1 MESNKNQIEEFFFF
15 VSFREHFSGC
25 PKMSVL
31 SLTQSSFSERRSVRL
46 SCCSLAG
53 RGLG

>member
-1 MESNKNQIEEFFFF
+1 MESNKNQIEEFFF
-15 VSFREHFSGC
+15 VSFREHFNCC

-31 SLTQSSFSERRSVRL
+31 SLTQSSFSERKPVRL
-46 SCCSLAG
+46 SCCSLVD